1 MPSDLEKSTA
11 CSPTRRRKRLM
22 RVLYFVLG
30 FLVIAFLAVCF
41 IIGHG
46 VNSISEKALR
56 DFPGDKVAALMA
68 LVESERHTF
77 HDKNHA
83 VWALGQLGDPRA
95 LPLLRKYYT
104 GGESDMNTSLSQ
116 YELGKAIEL
125 CEGETNIGALV
136 WRHGSWGAK

>member
-1 MPSDLEKSTA
+1 
-11 CSPTRRRKRLM
+11 M
-22 RVLYFVLG
+22 RVVCFALG
-30 FLVIAFLAVCF
+30 FLAISFLAVCF

-46 VNSISEKALR
+46 VDSISEKALR
-56 DFPGDKVAALMA
+56 DHPGDKVAALMA
-68 LVESERHTF
+68 LVESDQHTY

-104 GGESDMNTSLSQ
+104 GAESGDDTSLSQ

-125 CEGETNIGALV
+125 CDGETNIGAFI

>member
-1 MPSDLEKSTA
+1 MTSDLEKSTA
-11 CSPTRRRKRLM
+11 CTPPRRRKRLM
-22 RVLYFVLG
+22 RVLYFTLA

-56 DFPGDKVAALMA
+56 DHPGDKVAALMA
-68 LVESERHTF
+68 LVESEQHTY

-83 VWALGQLGDPRA
+83 VWALGQLGDRRA

-104 GGESDMNTSLSQ
+104 GAESGDDTSLSQ
-116 YELGKAIEL
+116 YELKKAIAL
-125 CEGETNIGALV
+125 CEGEINIGALV
-136 WRHGSWGAK
+136 WRHGSWGAN